1 MTKEEIIALL
11 STELNKDCPNGIT
24 CLMVEDSGRFIP
36 VVVHHKK
43 EELIVEVG
51 EENKQTYRIGWNEL
65 D

>member
-11 STELNKDCPNGIT
+11 STELNREWPNGIT
-24 CLMVEDSGRFIP
+24 CLMVEDSGSFIP

-51 EENKQTYRIGWNEL
+51 EKNKQTYRIGWNEL